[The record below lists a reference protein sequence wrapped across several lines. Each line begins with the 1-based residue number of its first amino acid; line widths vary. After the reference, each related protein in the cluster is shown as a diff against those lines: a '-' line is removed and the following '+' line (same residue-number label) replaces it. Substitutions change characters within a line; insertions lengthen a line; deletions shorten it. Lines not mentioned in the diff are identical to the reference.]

1 MYTVTPAGGT
11 FNDVLPGDPW
21 QPEPAARYNAVNELL
36 RQESFTTPDA
46 PPWSRGEL
54 TCVNVLNTS
63 DRTLLFNRAV
73 QLDSEFAR
81 SQDKIDYS
89 NLYACGRPVENEEGF
104 WGVALENIEPG
115 HSGMVQVNGII
126 CLRHVWG
133 EYSVP
138 DPVNPSKTFCRNNFI
153 AAGVDGVYH
162 LVNRGQARVIWYC
175 VEQESAI
182 VMLNCHGYFYDGMF
196 TVLDNGNGT
205 LTVKGGMTDLPTASY
220 SSDVCILEDTI
231 IPVYAIVRTTYVCL
245 TAVRKSN
252 GGWNLS
258 VAQTGRPN
266 GSDLYSPGERIVWP
280 LASYI
285 DISGVGHVRGLVQ
298 LHQGGAVN
306 FRDRY
311 YGE

>member
-1 MYTVTPAGGT
+1 MGDNVFVLDSPVLELAGTVRSTVSYQQRRSGGNVLRDSIFTPTEANVMT
-11 FNDVLPGDPW
+11 
-21 QPEPAARYNAVNELL
+21 
-36 RQESFTTPDA
+36 
-46 PPWSRGEL
+46 
-54 TCVNVLNTS
+54 VLNTS
-63 DRTLLFNRAV
+63 NKTLLINRAV
-73 QLDSEFAR
+73 QIDSEFAG
-81 SQDKIDYS
+81 SDNHIS
-89 NLYACGRPVENEEGF
+89 PSGPFVCGHTMEEANSF
-104 WGVALENIEPG
+104 WGVALENIGPG
-115 HSGMVQVNGII
+115 KFGQVQIGGII

-153 AAGVDGVYH
+153 DAGVDGIYH
-162 LVNRGQARVIWYC
+162 VCSRGAARILWYD
-175 VEQESAI
+175 VKNESAI
-182 VMLNCHGYFYDGMF
+182 VMLNCLGYFYDGMF

-258 VAQTGRPN
+258 VAQTSRPN

-306 FRDRY
+306 FRERY
-311 YGE
+311 YVE